1 MRSPEQPRAD
11 EDRDDTSGEDPDQF
25 EVDPA
30 DDEPLDDE
38 EKYETEASQL
48 NGARADEQEQ
58 ELPIEEV
65 DDSDLDLLTAMAE
78 LDAEAAEAYRIAA
91 ENTDQVHLRTKLE
104 EFRGDHL
111 RHVEALNELI
121 TDAGG
126 AEVSIDLDEES
137 SAVTMLAASMAPM
150 GLRAA
155 LLTMMA
161 NEQLT
166 NTTYRAAAELPF
178 EDEVASLVEQHLADE
193 QRHLEWLTEQVERAR
208 NDELG
213 DEANANDD
221 DV

>member
-1 MRSPEQPRAD
+1 MRSPEQPGAI
-11 EDRDDTSGEDPDQF
+11 EDRNATIGEQPDQF
-25 EVDPA
+25 EVVPA

-38 EKYETEASQL
+38 EKDETEASKRD
-48 NGARADEQEQ
+48 GDREDELE
-58 ELPIEEV
+58 EVLASEEV
-65 DDSDLDLLTAMAE
+65 DDSDLNLLIAMAE

-104 EFRGDHL
+104 EFRDDHL

-121 TDAGG
+121 EDAGG
-126 AEVSIDLDEES
+126 SEVSTELDEES
-137 SAVTMLAASMAPM
+137 SAVTMLAASMATM

-155 LLTMMA
+155 LLAMMA

-166 NTTYRAAAELPF
+166 NTTYQAAAELPF

-193 QRHLEWLTEQVERAR
+193 QRHLAWLTEQLERAR
-208 NDELG
+208 NDELE
-213 DEANANDD
+213 DEVNVNDD